1 MSGHTLKSNYMR
13 TIPFLWILLFV
24 SLPVVGQE
32 CVSVKGRIINQKG
45 EAVEY
50 VQVGIPKLQLG
61 TISSAGGLFEL
72 TAPCDTLEFFH
83 VSYQTERY
91 IVTGP
96 ADDVVIVLHEN
107 ELPPAVFIGGDTK
120 EKYLLR
126 PGTKVFGNGGV
137 LVFGPKSGST
147 KGVEIGSVAQ
157 TKKPFLVHDIKFGIW
172 QNSIPDCVV
181 SVNVYRIEGK
191 NEDFVNM
198 LQKPIYVNVA
208 ESEKPQECHIRPEET
223 ILLEPGRYYISF
235 QIVDCNEKA
244 LEEYLQIPE
253 SERDRS
259 KMRLSTILY
268 FKSSY
273 TRKTAL
279 GKMEHC
285 PVNIGMV
292 VKGLEYQ

>member
-1 MSGHTLKSNYMR
+1 MR
-13 TIPFLWILLFV
+13 AISFLWTLLLV
-24 SLPVVGQE
+24 SLPVFGQE
-32 CVSVKGRIINQKG
+32 RVCVKGRIINQHG

-61 TISSAGGLFEL
+61 TISTADGLFEL

-83 VSYQTERY
+83 VSYLTESY

-96 ADDVVIVLHEN
+96 ADDVVITLHEN

-126 PGTKVFGNGGV
+126 PGTKIFGNGG
-137 LVFGPKSGST
+137 LMVFEPKTGST
-147 KGVEIGSVAQ
+147 KGVEIGSVA
-157 TKKPFLVHDIKFGIW
+157 TAKKPFLVQDIQFGIW

-181 SVNVYRIEGK
+181 SVNIYRIEGE
-191 NEDFVNM
+191 NDEFVNV
-198 LQKPIYVNVA
+198 LQKPIYVDIA
-208 ESEKPQECHIRPEET
+208 ESEKPQVFHIRPEET

-244 LEEYLQIPE
+244 LEEYLQVPE
-253 SERDRS
+253 SERDWS
-259 KMRLSTILY
+259 QMRLSTILY

-273 TRKTAL
+273 TRKAAL
-279 GKMEHC
+279 GKMEHY

>member
-1 MSGHTLKSNYMR
+1 MR
-13 TIPFLWILLFV
+13 RISSLLALLFV
-24 SLPVVGQE
+24 TISVFGQE
-32 CVSVKGRIINQKG
+32 YVSVKGRIVNEHD

-50 VQVGIPKLQLG
+50 VQVGIPKLQTG
-61 TISSAGGLFEL
+61 TISTVDGHFEI
-72 TAPCDTLEFFH
+72 TVPADTLQFFH
-83 VSYQTERY
+83 VSYQTGSY
-91 IVTGP
+91 VVTGP

-107 ELPPAVFIGGDTK
+107 ELPPAVFIGGDIK

-126 PGTKVFGNGGV
+126 PGTKIFGNGGV
-137 LVFGPKSGST
+137 LVFEPETGST

-157 TKKPFLVHDIKFGIW
+157 TKKPFLVQDIQFGIW
-172 QNSIPDCVV
+172 ENTIPDCVV
-181 SVNVYRIEGK
+181 SVNIYRIEGK
-191 NEDFVNM
+191 DEEFVNM

-208 ESEKPQECHIRPEET
+208 ESEQPQEFHIRPEES

-244 LEEYLQIPE
+244 LEEYLQVPE
-253 SERDRS
+253 SERDWSR
-259 KMRLSTILY
+259 MRLSTILY

-273 TRKTAL
+273 TRKAAM
-279 GKMEHC
+279 GKMEHY

>member
-1 MSGHTLKSNYMR
+1 MR
-13 TIPFLWILLFV
+13 AISFLWTLLLV
-24 SLPVVGQE
+24 SLPVFGQE
-32 CVSVKGRIINQKG
+32 RVCVKGRIINQHG

-61 TISSAGGLFEL
+61 TISTADGLFEL

-83 VSYQTERY
+83 VSYLTESY

-96 ADDVVIVLHEN
+96 ADDVVITLHEN

-126 PGTKVFGNGGV
+126 PGTKIFGNGG
-137 LVFGPKSGST
+137 LIVFEPKTGST
-147 KGVEIGSVAQ
+147 KGVEIGSVA
-157 TKKPFLVHDIKFGIW
+157 TAKKPFLVQDIQFGIW

-181 SVNVYRIEGK
+181 SVNIYRIEGE
-191 NEDFVNM
+191 NDEFVNV
-198 LQKPIYVNVA
+198 LQKPIYVDIA
-208 ESEKPQECHIRPEET
+208 ESEKPQVFHIRPEET

-244 LEEYLQIPE
+244 LEEYRQVPE
-253 SERDRS
+253 SERDWS
-259 KMRLSTILY
+259 QMRLSTILY

-273 TRKTAL
+273 TRKAAL
-279 GKMEHC
+279 GKMEHY

>member
-1 MSGHTLKSNYMR
+1 MR
-13 TIPFLWILLFV
+13 AIPSLLALLFV
-24 SLPVVGQE
+24 SIPVLGQDR
-32 CVSVKGRIINQKG
+32 VSVKGRIVNEQG

-61 TISSAGGLFEL
+61 TISSADGLFEL
-72 TAPCDTLEFFH
+72 TTPCDTLEFYH
-83 VSYQTERY
+83 VSYQTECF

-96 ADDVVIVLHEN
+96 ADDVVIVLQEN
-107 ELPPAVFIGGDTK
+107 ELAPAIFTGGNTK

-126 PGTKVFGNGGV
+126 PGKKVFGNGGV
-137 LVFGPKSGST
+137 LVFEPKSGST
-147 KGVEIGSVAQ
+147 KGVEIGSVA
-157 TKKPFLVHDIKFGIW
+157 TAKKPFLVQDIQFGIW

-181 SVNVYRIEGK
+181 SVNIYRIEGK
-191 NEDFVNM
+191 NEEFVNV
-198 LQKPIYVNVA
+198 LKKPIYVNVA
-208 ESEKPQECHIRPEET
+208 ESEKPQEFHIRAEET
-223 ILLEPGRYYISF
+223 ILLEPGKYFVSF

-253 SERDRS
+253 SERDWS
-259 KMRLSTILY
+259 QMRLSTLLY

>member
-1 MSGHTLKSNYMR
+1 MR
-13 TIPFLWILLFV
+13 AVTYLSALLFV
-24 SLPVVGQE
+24 FIPVFGQE
-32 CVSVKGRIINQKG
+32 RVSVKGRIINEQG

-50 VQVGIPKLQLG
+50 VQVGIPKLQMG
-61 TISSAGGLFEL
+61 TISSADGLFEL

-83 VSYQTERY
+83 VSYLTESY

-96 ADDVVIVLHEN
+96 ADDVVITLHEN

-126 PGTKVFGNGGV
+126 PGTKIFGNGG
-137 LVFGPKSGST
+137 LIVFEPKTGST
-147 KGVEIGSVAQ
+147 KGVEIGSVAR
-157 TKKPFLVHDIKFGIW
+157 TNKPFLVQDIQFGIW
-172 QNSIPDCVV
+172 ENTIPDCVV
-181 SVNVYRIEGK
+181 SVNIYRIEGK
-191 NEDFVNM
+191 DEEFVNV
-198 LQKPIYVNVA
+198 LQMPIYVNVA
-208 ESEKPQECHIRPEET
+208 ESEQPQEFHIRPEES

-244 LEEYLQIPE
+244 LEEYLQVPE
-253 SERDRS
+253 SERDWSR
-259 KMRLSTILY
+259 MRLSTILY

-273 TRKTAL
+273 TRKAAM
-279 GKMEHC
+279 GKMEHY

>member
-1 MSGHTLKSNYMR
+1 MR
-13 TIPFLWILLFV
+13 AISFLWTLLLV
-24 SLPVVGQE
+24 SLPVFGQE
-32 CVSVKGRIINQKG
+32 RVSVKGRIINQHG

-50 VQVGIPKLQLG
+50 VQVGIPKIQLG
-61 TISSAGGLFEL
+61 TISSADGQFEL

-83 VSYQTERY
+83 VSYQTESF

-96 ADDVVIVLHEN
+96 ADDVVITLHEN
-107 ELPPAVFIGGDTK
+107 ELSPAVFIGGNTK

-137 LVFGPKSGST
+137 LTFEPKTGST

-157 TKKPFLVHDIKFGIW
+157 TKKPFLVQDIQFGIW
-172 QNSIPDCVV
+172 QNSIPDCEV
-181 SVNVYRIEGK
+181 SVNIYKIEGK
-191 NEDFVNM
+191 DEQFVNV
-198 LQKPIYVNVA
+198 LQKPIYVNIA
-208 ESEKPQECHIRPEET
+208 ESEQPQEFHIRPEET

-244 LEEYLQIPE
+244 LMAFLQIPE
-253 SERDRS
+253 NERDYS
-259 KMRLSTILY
+259 QMRLSTILY

-273 TRKTAL
+273 IRKAAL
-279 GKMEHC
+279 SKMEHC

>member
-1 MSGHTLKSNYMR
+1 MR
-13 TIPFLWILLFV
+13 TTAFLLLLLFV
-24 SLPVVGQE
+24 SLSVWGQE
-32 CVSVKGRIINQKG
+32 PVSVKGRIINQYG

-61 TISSAGGLFEL
+61 TISSADGIFEL

-96 ADDVVIVLHEN
+96 ADDVVITLHEN

-126 PGTKVFGNGGV
+126 PGTKIFGNGGV
-137 LVFGPKSGST
+137 LVFEPKTGST
-147 KGVEIGSVAQ
+147 KGVEIGSVA
-157 TKKPFLVHDIKFGIW
+157 TAKKPFLVQDIQFGIW

-181 SVNVYRIEGK
+181 SVNIYRIEGK
-191 NEDFVNM
+191 DEEFVNV

-208 ESEKPQECHIRPEET
+208 ESDKPQEFHIRPEET
-223 ILLEPGRYYISF
+223 ILFEPGRYYISF

-244 LEEYLQIPE
+244 LEEYLQVPE
-253 SERDRS
+253 SERDWS
-259 KMRLSTILY
+259 QMRLSTILY

-273 TRKTAL
+273 TRKAAL
-279 GKMEHC
+279 GKLEHY

>member
-1 MSGHTLKSNYMR
+1 MR
-13 TIPFLWILLFV
+13 AIPSLFVLLFV
-24 SLPVVGQE
+24 SIPVFGQGH
-32 CVSVKGRIINQKG
+32 VSVKGRIINQNG

-61 TISSAGGLFEL
+61 TISSADGLFEI

-96 ADDVVIVLHEN
+96 ADDVVITLHEN
-107 ELPPAVFIGGDTK
+107 ELPPAVFIGGDTR

-126 PGTKVFGNGGV
+126 PGTKIFGNGGL
-137 LVFGPKSGST
+137 LVFEPKSGST
-147 KGVEIGSVAQ
+147 KGVEIGSVA
-157 TKKPFLVHDIKFGIW
+157 TAKKPFLVQDIQFGIW

-181 SVNVYRIEGK
+181 SVNIYRIEGK
-191 NEDFVNM
+191 DEEFVNV
-198 LQKPIYVNVA
+198 LQKPIYVDVP
-208 ESEKPQECHIRPEET
+208 ESDKPQEFHIRPEET

-244 LEEYLQIPE
+244 LEEYLQVPE
-253 SERDRS
+253 AERDWS
-259 KMRLSTILY
+259 KMRLSTLLY

-273 TRKTAL
+273 TRKAAL
-279 GKMEHC
+279 GKMEHY

-292 VKGLEYQ
+292 VKGLETSYSVAK